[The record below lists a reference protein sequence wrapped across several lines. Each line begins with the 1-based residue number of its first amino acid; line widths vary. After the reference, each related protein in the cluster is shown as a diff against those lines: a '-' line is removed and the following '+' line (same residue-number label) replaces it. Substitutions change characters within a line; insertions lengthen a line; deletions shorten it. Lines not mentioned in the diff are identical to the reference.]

1 MKISDLKQPYRRM
14 AEYYRIVERS
24 ELTGRIEI
32 YIPDEFPTPDFNN
45 WFWTEIKKG
54 KHPEITEE
62 IKEHFPSD
70 FDFSEDDVKEIE
82 IPFNFNIFNSMF
94 KNEVKNT
101 FYLDAKKHYTQLA
114 KEGRFDQLPETCEFS
129 EPVEMDVWDLEGKL
143 KITKNVIGKFK
154 GKFISG
160 RTSYSLLIWNY
171 AQLPTKKIDFTQF
184 KTGDIVE
191 VDAFGLYYG
200 YLESNKEDYIQLS
213 FSSFSTST
221 RRILKKDIKS
231 ITILK

>member
-1 MKISDLKQPYRRM
+1 MKISDLIQPYRRM

-32 YIPDEFPTPDFNN
+32 YIPDEFPEPDFNN

-62 IKEHFPSD
+62 IKEHFPPD
-70 FDFSEDDVKEIE
+70 FDFSGEEIKTK
-82 IPFNFNIFNSMF
+82 PVMQM
-94 KNEVKNT
+94 
-101 FYLDAKKHYTQLA
+101 LDLDTQKAIYTQLA
-114 KEGRFDQLPETCEFS
+114 KEGRFNELPATCEFS
-129 EPVEMDVWDLEGKL
+129 EPVELEVWDDDGDYLDKLE
-143 KITKNVIGKFK
+143 
-154 GKFISG
+154 ISG
-160 RTSYSLLIWNY
+160 KYKGFFVDDSSNGLYSAY
-171 AQLPTKKIDFTQF
+171 QHAQLPTKKIDFTQF

-231 ITILK
+231 ITKLK

>member
-1 MKISDLKQPYRRM
+1 MKISELKQPYRRM
-14 AEYYRIVERS
+14 AEYLAEKGNKTNDLDDAFKWYFTSQILWEEVNAGNYPPITNGIKS
-24 ELTGRIEI
+24 H
-32 YIPDEFPTPDFNN
+32 FPT
-45 WFWTEIKKG
+45 
-54 KHPEITEE
+54 
-62 IKEHFPSD
+62 D
-70 FDFSEDDVKEIE
+70 FDFSGEEVKEVE
-82 IPFNFNIFNSMF
+82 IPFNFNIFNSML

-171 AQLPTKKIDFTQF
+171 AQLPTQKIDFSQF